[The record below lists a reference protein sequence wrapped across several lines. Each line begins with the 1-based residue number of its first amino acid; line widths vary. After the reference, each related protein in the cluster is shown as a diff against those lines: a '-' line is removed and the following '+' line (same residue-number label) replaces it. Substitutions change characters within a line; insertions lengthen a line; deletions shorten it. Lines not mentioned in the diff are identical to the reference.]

1 MKKKREEEIFACCLC
16 LSTTTLITDRSL
28 FSSSDDDDS
37 SSLAAC
43 TLSLFLFGDLICAY
57 IYDCTKRKSVWFC
70 VKIYKGS
77 PFSLFARKSSSPLLH
92 TLKWLYPEISLG
104 FPKARPVYFSPSRL
118 ERYEREISA
127 LARVRFKKKGKT

>member
-43 TLSLFLFGDLICAY
+43 TLSLFLFGDLICAC

-77 PFSLFARKSSSPLLH
+77 PFSLFAKIFFSPL
-92 TLKWLYPEISLG
+92 TLKGLYPEISLG
-104 FPKARPVYFSPSRL
+104 FPKSRRVYFSPSRL
-118 ERYEREISA
+118 ERSEREISA